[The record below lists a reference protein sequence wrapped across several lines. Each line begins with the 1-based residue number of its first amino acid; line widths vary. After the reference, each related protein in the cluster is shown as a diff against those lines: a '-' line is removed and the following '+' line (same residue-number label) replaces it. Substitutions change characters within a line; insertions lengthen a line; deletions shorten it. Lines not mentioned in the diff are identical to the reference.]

1 MKINITIGGSYQKM
15 DSAHITSIII
25 FFICI
30 ILSAYFSS
38 SETAFTSA
46 RAVKLKTEAKNGD
59 RSAARAVKLQNRFE
73 EVLSTILIGNNLV
86 NIASSSVATIF
97 FVSFYPTYGAT
108 ISTIVT
114 TIILLLLA
122 EITPKLLAKLAPE
135 KIAKLS
141 SPILEIL
148 LVIFKP
154 LVWLLS
160 QWQRIIKKILPVSS
174 VNALSEEELLSFVD
188 EARVDGSIEHE
199 EHRLVKAAIEFD
211 DVDVS
216 TILTPRVD
224 VIGVDIE
231 DSDDKIESTF
241 DQHPFSRLI
250 VYDESVD
257 NVVGVLHQKDFH
269 RYLRAKHRNQLR
281 VQSVIN
287 LVSEVLYVPPVIKLS
302 DLLRLMQ
309 RNKNHMAVVVDEHG
323 GMSGIATMED
333 ALEELVGEIW
343 DETDVVE
350 NEIEELDEDV
360 ETYLVK
366 GTYSIEKLLTQ
377 LELNISED
385 WISNTVSGF
394 VIEQLERVPKSNDS
408 FQYGGYEFIVLDAQ
422 KRRVNEVLIKAI
434 EKDEEI
440 DEEESD

>member
-1 MKINITIGGSYQKM
+1 M
-15 DSAHITSIII
+15 DSSHITSIIV
-25 FFICI
+25 FFVCI

-59 RSAARAVKLQNRFE
+59 RSAARAVKLQDQFE

-86 NIASSSVATIF
+86 NIASSSIATVF
-97 FVSFYPTYGAT
+97 FVSFYPRYGAT

-114 TIILLLLA
+114 TILLLLLG

-135 KIAKLS
+135 RIAKLS
-141 SPILEIL
+141 SPILEVFL
-148 LVIFKP
+148 FIFKP
-154 LVWLLS
+154 VVWLLT
-160 QWQRIIKKILPVSS
+160 QWQRLVKKVLPVSGAD
-174 VNALSEEELLSFVD
+174 ALSEEELLSFVD

-224 VIGVDIE
+224 VVGVDIE
-231 DSDDKIESTF
+231 DSDDKIEDTF
-241 DQHPFSRLI
+241 DQSPFSRLI

-269 RYLRAKHRNQLR
+269 RYLRAKQRNQLR

-360 ETYLVK
+360 ESYLVK

-377 LELNISED
+377 LELRFSED

-394 VIEQLERVPKSNDS
+394 VIEQLERVPQSDDS
-408 FQYGGYEFIVLDAQ
+408 FQYEGYEFIIQDAQ
-422 KRRVNEVLIKAI
+422 KRRVNEVLVQKI
-434 EKDEEI
+434 EKDEKEHVG
-440 DEEESD
+440 ELKETE

>member
-1 MKINITIGGSYQKM
+1 M

-154 LVWLLS
+154 LVWLLT
-160 QWQRIIKKILPVSS
+160 QWQRMIKKILPVSS

-224 VIGVDIE
+224 VSGVDIE

-250 VYDESVD
+250 VYDESVE

-434 EKDEEI
+434 VKDEEI

>member
-1 MKINITIGGSYQKM
+1 M

-154 LVWLLS
+154 LIWLLT
-160 QWQRIIKKILPVSS
+160 QWQRMIKKILPVSS

-323 GMSGIATMED
+323 GMTGIATMED

-377 LELNISED
+377 LELNLSED

-408 FQYGGYEFIVLDAQ
+408 FQYEGYEFIVLDAQ

-434 EKDEEI
+434 EKDKEI

>member
-1 MKINITIGGSYQKM
+1 M

-154 LVWLLS
+154 LIWLLT
-160 QWQRIIKKILPVSS
+160 QWQRMIKKILPVSS

-281 VQSVIN
+281 VKSVIN

-377 LELNISED
+377 LELNLSED

-408 FQYGGYEFIVLDAQ
+408 FQYEGYEFIVLDAQ

-434 EKDEEI
+434 EKDKEI

>member
-1 MKINITIGGSYQKM
+1 M

-59 RSAARAVKLQNRFE
+59 RKAARAVKLQNRFE

-160 QWQRIIKKILPVSS
+160 QWQRMIKKILPVSS
-174 VNALSEEELLSFVD
+174 VNSLSEEELLSFVD

-377 LELNISED
+377 LELDFSED

-422 KRRVNEVLIKAI
+422 KRRVNEVFIRAI
-434 EKDEEI
+434 EKNEET
-440 DEEESD
+440 DAEESD

>member
-1 MKINITIGGSYQKM
+1 M

-154 LVWLLS
+154 LIWLLT
-160 QWQRIIKKILPVSS
+160 QWQRMIKKILPVSS

-199 EHRLVKAAIEFD
+199 EHRLVKAAIKFD

-281 VQSVIN
+281 VKSVIN

-323 GMSGIATMED
+323 GMTGIATMED

-377 LELNISED
+377 LELNLSED

-408 FQYGGYEFIVLDAQ
+408 FQYEGYEFIVLDAQ

-434 EKDEEI
+434 EKDKEI

>member
-1 MKINITIGGSYQKM
+1 M
-15 DSAHITSIII
+15 DSGHITSIII

-46 RAVKLKTEAKNGD
+46 RAVKLKTKAKNGD
-59 RSAARAVKLQNRFE
+59 RRAARAVKLQNRFE

-86 NIASSSVATIF
+86 NIASSSVATVF

-148 LVIFKP
+148 LVVFKP

-160 QWQRIIKKILPVSS
+160 QWQRMIKKVLPVSS
-174 VNALSEEELLSFVD
+174 VNSLSEEELLSFVD

-224 VIGVDIE
+224 VVGVDIE
-231 DSDDKIESTF
+231 DSDDKIETTF

-269 RYLRAKHRNQLR
+269 RYLRAKHHNQLR

-377 LELNISED
+377 LELDFSED

-422 KRRVNEVLIKAI
+422 KRRVNEVLIRAI
-434 EKDEEI
+434 EKNEET
-440 DEEESD
+440 DDEESD

>member
-1 MKINITIGGSYQKM
+1 M
-15 DSAHITSIII
+15 DSGHITSIII

-46 RAVKLKTEAKNGD
+46 RAVKLKTKAKNGD
-59 RSAARAVKLQNRFE
+59 RRAARAVKLQNRFE

-86 NIASSSVATIF
+86 NIASSSVATVF

-160 QWQRIIKKILPVSS
+160 QWQRMIKKVLPVSS
-174 VNALSEEELLSFVD
+174 VNSLSEEELLSFVD

-224 VIGVDIE
+224 VVGVDIE
-231 DSDDKIESTF
+231 DSDDKIETTF

-377 LELNISED
+377 LELDFSED

-422 KRRVNEVLIKAI
+422 KRRVNEVLIRAI
-434 EKDEEI
+434 EKNEET
-440 DEEESD
+440 DDEESD

>member
-1 MKINITIGGSYQKM
+1 M

>member
-1 MKINITIGGSYQKM
+1 M
-15 DSAHITSIII
+15 DSGHITSIII

-154 LVWLLS
+154 LIWLLT
-160 QWQRIIKKILPVSS
+160 QWQRMIKKILPVSS

-281 VQSVIN
+281 VKSVIN

-323 GMSGIATMED
+323 GMTGIATMED

-377 LELNISED
+377 LELNLSED

-408 FQYGGYEFIVLDAQ
+408 FQYEGYEFIVLDAQ

-434 EKDEEI
+434 EKDKEI

>member
-1 MKINITIGGSYQKM
+1 M

-154 LVWLLS
+154 LIWLLT
-160 QWQRIIKKILPVSS
+160 QWQRMIKKILPVSS

-281 VQSVIN
+281 VKSVIN

-323 GMSGIATMED
+323 GMTGIATMED

-377 LELNISED
+377 LELNLSED

-408 FQYGGYEFIVLDAQ
+408 FQYEGYEFIVLDAQ

-434 EKDEEI
+434 EKDKEI

>member
-1 MKINITIGGSYQKM
+1 M
-15 DSAHITSIII
+15 DSSHIPSIII

-30 ILSAYFSS
+30 VLSGYFSS
-38 SETAFTSA
+38 SETAFTSL
-46 RAVKLKTEAKNGD
+46 RAVKLKTQAKNGD
-59 RSAARAVKLQNRFE
+59 KRAAKTLKLQQRFD

-86 NIASSSVATIF
+86 NIASSSIATIF
-97 FVSFYPTYGAT
+97 FVSFYPTYGPT

-114 TIILLLLA
+114 TVILLLLG

-135 KIAKLS
+135 RVAKFS
-141 SPILEIL
+141 APILELIL
-148 LVIFKP
+148 LIFKP
-154 LVWLLS
+154 FVWLLT
-160 QWQRIIKKILPVSS
+160 QWQKMIRRFIPISS
-174 VNALSEEELLSFVD
+174 VHSLSEEELLSFVD

-216 TILTPRVD
+216 SILTPRVD
-224 VIGVDIE
+224 VVGVDIE
-231 DSDDKIESTF
+231 ASDDTIEETF
-241 DQHPFSRLI
+241 DQNTFSRLI

-269 RYLRAKHRNQLR
+269 RYLRAKQRGQLR

-343 DETDVVE
+343 DETDTVE
-350 NEIEELDEDV
+350 NEIEVLESDTES
-360 ETYLVK
+360 YRVK
-366 GTYSIEKLLTQ
+366 GTYSIEKLLNR
-377 LELNISED
+377 LELNVSDD

-394 VIEQLERVPKSNDS
+394 VIEQLERVPQSNDS
-408 FQYGGYEFIVLDAQ
+408 FIFDGYEFVVVDAQ
-422 KRRVNEVLIKAI
+422 KRRVNEVLVTAV
-434 EKDEEI
+434 EQEQ
-440 DEEESD
+440 EEESE

>member
-135 KIAKLS
+135 KITKLS

-154 LVWLLS
+154 LVWLLT
-160 QWQRIIKKILPVSS
+160 QWQRMIKKILPVSS

-281 VQSVIN
+281 VKSVIN

-323 GMSGIATMED
+323 GMTGIATMED

-377 LELNISED
+377 LELNLSEN

-434 EKDEEI
+434 EKDKEI

>member
-1 MKINITIGGSYQKM
+1 M
-15 DSAHITSIII
+15 DSGHITSIII

-154 LVWLLS
+154 LVWLLT
-160 QWQRIIKKILPVSS
+160 QWQRMIKKILPVSS

-281 VQSVIN
+281 VKSVIN

-323 GMSGIATMED
+323 GMTGIATMED

-377 LELNISED
+377 LELNLSED

-408 FQYGGYEFIVLDAQ
+408 FQYEGYEFIVLDAQ

-434 EKDEEI
+434 EKDKEI

>member
-1 MKINITIGGSYQKM
+1 M

-108 ISTIVT
+108 ISTIIT

-148 LVIFKP
+148 LIIFKP

-160 QWQRIIKKILPVSS
+160 QWQRMIKKILPVSS
-174 VNALSEEELLSFVD
+174 VNSLSEEELLSFVD
-188 EARVDGSIEHE
+188 EARVDGSIEHD

-224 VIGVDIE
+224 VVGVDIE

-241 DQHPFSRLI
+241 DQHSFSRLI

-269 RYLRAKHRNQLR
+269 RYLRAKHRNQLK

-366 GTYSIEKLLTQ
+366 GTYSIEKILTQ
-377 LELNISED
+377 LDLNFSED

-394 VIEQLERVPKSNDS
+394 VIEQLERVPQLNDS

-422 KRRVNEVLIKAI
+422 KRRVNEVLIRAI
-434 EKDEEI
+434 EKDKET
-440 DEEESD
+440 DEEVSD

>member
-1 MKINITIGGSYQKM
+1 M
-15 DSAHITSIII
+15 DSSHIPSIII

-30 ILSAYFSS
+30 VFSAYFSS
-38 SETAFTSA
+38 SETAFTSL
-46 RAVKLKTEAKNGD
+46 RAVKLKTQAKNGD
-59 RSAARAVKLQNRFE
+59 KRAEKTLRLQERFD

-86 NIASSSVATIF
+86 NIASSSIATIF

-114 TIILLLLA
+114 TIILLLLG
-122 EITPKLLAKLAPE
+122 EIAPKLLAKLAPE
-135 KIAKLS
+135 KVAKFS
-141 SPILEIL
+141 SPILELIL
-148 LVIFKP
+148 LLFKP
-154 LVWLLS
+154 FVWLLT
-160 QWQRIIKKILPVSS
+160 QWQKMIRRFIPITS
-174 VNALSEEELLSFVD
+174 VHSLSEEELLSFVD

-216 TILTPRVD
+216 SILTPRVD
-224 VIGVDIE
+224 VVGVDIE
-231 DSDDKIESTF
+231 ASDDTIEETF
-241 DQHPFSRLI
+241 DQNTFSRLI

-269 RYLRAKHRNQLR
+269 RYLRAKQRGQLR

-343 DETDVVE
+343 DETDTVE
-350 NEIEELDEDV
+350 NELEVLESDTES
-360 ETYLVK
+360 YRVK
-366 GTYSIEKLLTQ
+366 GTYSIEKLLNR
-377 LELNISED
+377 LELEVSDD

-394 VIEQLERVPKSNDS
+394 VIEQLERVPQSNDS
-408 FQYGGYEFIVLDAQ
+408 FIYEGYEFVVIDAQ
-422 KRRVNEVLIKAI
+422 KRRVNEVLVTAI
-434 EKDEEI
+434 EQEPEEEI
-440 DEEESD
+440 E

>member
-1 MKINITIGGSYQKM
+1 M

-154 LVWLLS
+154 LVWLLT
-160 QWQRIIKKILPVSS
+160 QWQRMIKKILPVSS

-281 VQSVIN
+281 VKSVIN

-323 GMSGIATMED
+323 GMTGIATMED

-408 FQYGGYEFIVLDAQ
+408 FQYEGYEFIVLDAQ

-434 EKDEEI
+434 EKDKEI

>member
-1 MKINITIGGSYQKM
+1 M

-154 LVWLLS
+154 LVWLLT
-160 QWQRIIKKILPVSS
+160 QWQRMIKKILPVSS

-281 VQSVIN
+281 VKSVIN

-323 GMSGIATMED
+323 GMTGIATMED

-377 LELNISED
+377 LELNLSED

-408 FQYGGYEFIVLDAQ
+408 FQYEGYEFIVLDAQ

-434 EKDEEI
+434 EKDKEI

>member
-1 MKINITIGGSYQKM
+1 M

-135 KIAKLS
+135 KITKLS

-154 LVWLLS
+154 LVWLLT
-160 QWQRIIKKILPVSS
+160 QWQRMIKKILPVSS

-281 VQSVIN
+281 VKSVIN

-323 GMSGIATMED
+323 GMTGIATMED

-377 LELNISED
+377 LELNLSED

-408 FQYGGYEFIVLDAQ
+408 FQYEGYEFIVLDAQ

-434 EKDEEI
+434 EKDKEI

>member
-1 MKINITIGGSYQKM
+1 M

-154 LVWLLS
+154 LVWLLT
-160 QWQRIIKKILPVSS
+160 QWQRMIKKILPVSS

>member
-1 MKINITIGGSYQKM
+1 M

-377 LELNISED
+377 LELDFSED

-434 EKDEEI
+434 EKDKEI

>member
-1 MKINITIGGSYQKM
+1 M
-15 DSAHITSIII
+15 DSSHITSIIV
-25 FFICI
+25 FFVCI

-108 ISTIVT
+108 ISTIIT

-148 LVIFKP
+148 LIIFKP

-160 QWQRIIKKILPVSS
+160 QWQRMIKKILPVSS
-174 VNALSEEELLSFVD
+174 VNSLSEEELLSFVD
-188 EARVDGSIEHE
+188 EARVDGSIEHD

-224 VIGVDIE
+224 VVGVDIE
-231 DSDDKIESTF
+231 DSDDKIEDTF
-241 DQHPFSRLI
+241 DQSPFSRLI

-269 RYLRAKHRNQLR
+269 RYLRAKQRNQLR

-360 ETYLVK
+360 ESYLVK

-377 LELNISED
+377 LELRFSED

-394 VIEQLERVPKSNDS
+394 VIEQLERVPQSNDS

-434 EKDEEI
+434 EKDEET